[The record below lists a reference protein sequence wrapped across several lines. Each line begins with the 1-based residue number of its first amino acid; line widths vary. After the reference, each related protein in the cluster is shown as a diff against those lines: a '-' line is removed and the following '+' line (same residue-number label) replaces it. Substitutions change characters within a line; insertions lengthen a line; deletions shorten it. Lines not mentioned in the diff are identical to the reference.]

1 MTEET
6 AIEMFVGGL
15 VLDPNTQTPVVVLKD
30 ETGNI
35 ALPIWIGVAEAT
47 SIASVIKQ
55 VVMQRP
61 LTHDLMIQTFQE
73 IGVSVQRIM
82 INELKDSTYFAELV
96 LSQGDK
102 AIILDARPS
111 DAIAIALRAQAPI
124 FVASKV
130 IEQARMHFTSAENAP
145 KDPNPLASQMQP
157 PQNPDGTEDP
167 NGGGPDFK
175 NISKDKWQE
184 ILKEL
189 DPDDFKYKM

>member
-30 ETGNI
+30 ETGNV

-55 VVMQRP
+55 VAMQRP

-82 INELKDSTYFAELV
+82 INELKDSTYFAELI
-96 LSQGDK
+96 LAQGDK
-102 AIILDARPS
+102 IIMLDARPS
-111 DAIAIALRAQAPI
+111 DAIAIALRAHAPI

-130 IEQARMHFTSAENAP
+130 IEQARMHFTSSENAP
-145 KDPNPLASQMQP
+145 SDPVAGAAEVSPL
-157 PQNPDGTEDP
+157 NPDGTEDP
-167 NGGGPDFK
+167 TGGGPDFK